1 MSTSH
6 HIALDYK
13 SGMTFQIDQDGH
25 HYVVD
30 AHKENGGNDNGP
42 APKALM
48 LSALAGCTAMD
59 VVSLLNKMK
68 VTFSDFNIAV
78 EGQLTE
84 EHPKMYHTVDL
95 TYTIKIDNEEERAK
109 MEKAVHL
116 SQTKYCGVAA
126 MTRSFAKLDYE
137 IVYI

>member
-1 MSTSH
+1 MQFECENHGILT
-6 HIALDYK
+6 
-13 SGMTFQIDQDGH
+13 TIDAMEEH
-25 HYVVD
+25 
-30 AHKENGGNDNGP
+30 GGTNEGP
-42 APKALM
+42 SPKDLILNAM
-48 LSALAGCTAMD
+48 MGCTAMD